1 MKDKYYMEK
10 LNHTAA
16 KALVGKKFDSTKE
29 YYMMNDRDSFTILE
43 EDPKTKKTK
52 EISFEVEVFKEDKE
66 FEDSIEKEM
75 VKPTKYKQYS
85 LIAKAVLIFLLL
97 LSGGVLI
104 YGLQTL

>member
-10 LNHTAA
+10 LSHSAA
-16 KALVGKKFDSTKE
+16 KAFVGEKYDDTKN
-29 YYMMNDRDSFTILE
+29 YYMVNDRDSFTILE

-75 VKPTKYKQYS
+75 EKSTKYKKYS

>member
-16 KALVGKKFDSTKE
+16 KALVGEKFDSTKE
-29 YYMMNDRDSFTILE
+29 YYMVNDRDSFTILE

-66 FEDSIEKEM
+66 FEDKIEEEM
-75 VKPTKYKQYS
+75 VKSKKYKQYS
-85 LIAKAVLIFLLL
+85 LIAKEVIIFILL

>member
-1 MKDKYYMEK
+1 MKDKYYLEK
-10 LNHTAA
+10 LSHIAA
-16 KALVGKKFDSTKE
+16 KALIGEKYDSTKD
-29 YYMMNDRDSFTILE
+29 YYMVNDRDSFTILE

-66 FEDSIEKEM
+66 YEDKEM
-75 VKPTKYKQYS
+75 VKSTKYKKYS
-85 LIAKAVLIFLLL
+85 LIAKAILIFLLL

>member
-16 KALVGKKFDSTKE
+16 KALVGEKYDDTKN
-29 YYMMNDRDSFTILE
+29 YYMIQDRDSFTILE

-66 FEDSIEKEM
+66 FEDSIEKET
-75 VKPTKYKQYS
+75 VKSTKYKQYS
-85 LIAKAVLIFLLL
+85 LIAKVVLILLLL

>member
-16 KALVGKKFDSTKE
+16 KALVGEKFDSTKD
-29 YYMMNDRDSFTILE
+29 YYMVNDRDSFTILE
-43 EDPKTKKTK
+43 ENPKTKKK

-66 FEDSIEKEM
+66 FEDKVEEEM
-75 VKPTKYKQYS
+75 VKSTKYKKYS
-85 LIAKAVLIFLLL
+85 LIAKVILISLLL

>member
-16 KALVGKKFDSTKE
+16 KALVGEKYDGAKN
-29 YYMMNDRDSFTILE
+29 YYMIQDRDSFTILE

-75 VKPTKYKQYS
+75 VKSTKYKQYS

>member
-1 MKDKYYMEK
+1 MKDKYYTEK
-10 LNHTAA
+10 LSHTAA
-16 KALVGKKFDSTKE
+16 KALVGEKYDDTKN
-29 YYMMNDRDSFTILE
+29 YYMIQDRDSFTILE

-75 VKPTKYKQYS
+75 VKSTKYKQYS
-85 LIAKAVLIFLLL
+85 FIAKAVLIFLLL

>member
-16 KALVGKKFDSTKE
+16 KALVGEKYDDTKN
-29 YYMMNDRDSFTILE
+29 YYMIQDRDSSTILE

-66 FEDSIEKEM
+66 FEDSIEQEM
-75 VKPTKYKQYS
+75 LKSTKYKQHS

>member
-1 MKDKYYMEK
+1 MKDKYYTEK
-10 LNHTAA
+10 LSHTAA
-16 KALVGKKFDSTKE
+16 KALVGEKYDDTKN
-29 YYMMNDRDSFTILE
+29 YYMIQDRDSFTILE

-66 FEDSIEKEM
+66 FEDKIEKEM
-75 VKPTKYKQYS
+75 VKSTKYKQYS
-85 LIAKAVLIFLLL
+85 SIAKAVLIFLLL

>member
-1 MKDKYYMEK
+1 MKDKYYIEK
-10 LNHTAA
+10 LRPIAA
-16 KALVGKKFDSTKE
+16 KALIGEKYDRTKV
-29 YYMMNDRDSFTILE
+29 YYMINDRDSFTILE
-43 EDPKTKKTK
+43 EDPKTRKTK

-66 FEDSIEKEM
+66 FEDRIEEEM
-75 VKPTKYKQYS
+75 VKSTKYKQYS

>member
-10 LNHTAA
+10 LSHTAA
-16 KALVGKKFDSTKE
+16 KALVGEKFDSTKD
-29 YYMMNDRDSFTILE
+29 YYMVNDRDSFTILE
-43 EDPKTKKTK
+43 ENPKTKKTK

-66 FEDSIEKEM
+66 FEDKVEEEM
-75 VKPTKYKQYS
+75 VKSTKYKKCS
-85 LIAKAVLIFLLL
+85 LIAKAILIFLLL

>member
-1 MKDKYYMEK
+1 MKDKYYTEK
-10 LNHTAA
+10 LSHTAA
-16 KALVGKKFDSTKE
+16 KALVGEKYDDTKN
-29 YYMMNDRDSFTILE
+29 YYMIQDRDSFTILE

-66 FEDSIEKEM
+66 FENRIEEEM
-75 VKPTKYKQYS
+75 VKSTKYKQYS
-85 LIAKAVLIFLLL
+85 SIAKAVLIFLLL

>member
-16 KALVGKKFDSTKE
+16 KALVGEKYDGTKN
-29 YYMMNDRDSFTILE
+29 YYMIQDRDSFTILE

-52 EISFEVEVFKEDKE
+52 EISFEVEVFKEDK
-66 FEDSIEKEM
+66 IEEEM
-75 VKPTKYKQYS
+75 VKSTKYKQYS